1 MSLADAFAP
10 AEARYKAQVMYATWG
25 HLYPQLGHRYHGK
38 IIFGIAA
45 YGGDCFILSADWG
58 DLPDSPILFETMQ
71 SVFDKIS
78 IGERGLWEWEGEL
91 ICYKNQK
98 TRLTKG
104 KVRRIM
110 SV

>member
-10 AEARYKAQVMYATWG
+10 AEAQYKANVMFLTWG
-25 HLYPQLGHRYHGK
+25 HLYPTPGHKYRGK
-38 IIFGIAA
+38 IVFGVAG
-45 YGGDCFILSADWG
+45 YSGVCFILTADWG
-58 DLPDSPILFETMQ
+58 DLPDSPILFEAMQ
-71 SVFDKIS
+71 QVFDKVKHS
-78 IGERGLWEWEGEL
+78 ECGVWEWEGEL

-104 KVRRIM
+104 KVRRII